1 MVTRSLTELAAELK
15 GQVLGDG
22 SIVVS
27 DVAGIREALPGD
39 ITFIA
44 NARYDSYLLE
54 TRASYGLESEFALC
68 CGAVELA

>member
-44 NARYDSYLLE
+44 NSRYDAYLDE
-54 TRASYGLESEFALC
+54 TRAS
-68 CGAVELA
+68 AVICARRNSAS